1 MKHLNIF
8 ILVVAAVLAVG
19 CAARKPAVDNRVTII
34 GSGKM
39 VSQEVA
45 VTDFDQLEIGF
56 AFDVTVRQGAQFKAQ
71 ASVDDNLA
79 EYLYLNTEGRTL
91 QIGLK
96 PGFAY
101 DIPAAT
107 MRAEIVMPR
116 LAGLALS
123 GSSRATLVDF
133 ELAPDFTAELAGSSA
148 LEGSVEAETANFT
161 LSGSTWAMLS
171 GSGSQVNID
180 ICGNS
185 VIDLRHFQT
194 EDAALEASCNA
205 TVYLDLDGQ
214 LVADASQYAQII
226 YKGHPDLRGVETAQQ
241 ASVRPEY

>member
-1 MKHLNIF
+1 MKHICIF
-8 ILVVAAVLAVG
+8 VLAIAAILTAG
-19 CAARKPAVDNRVTII
+19 CAAVKPAADNRVTIL

-45 VTDFDQLEIGF
+45 VTDFDRLDIGF
-56 AFDVTVRQGAQFKAQ
+56 AFDVTVRQGAEFKAT
-71 ASVDDNLA
+71 ATVDDNLA
-79 EYLYLNTEGRTL
+79 DYLYLNTVDGTL

-96 PGFAY
+96 PSFAY

-123 GSSRATLVDF
+123 GSSHATLIDF
-133 ELAPDFTAELAGSSA
+133 EVTPGFTAELSGSSA
-148 LEGSVEAETANFT
+148 LEGGVKAETVNFT
-161 LSGSTWAMLS
+161 LSGSTRAALS
-171 GSGSQVNID
+171 GSGQRVDID

-185 VIDLRHFQT
+185 VLDLRHFQA
-194 EDAALEASCNA
+194 EEAKLEASCNA

-214 LVADASQYAQII
+214 LIADASQHAQVI
-226 YKGHPDLRGVETAQQ
+226 YRGHPDLRGVETVQS
-241 ASVRPEY
+241 ASIHPE